1 MGAFYELDRFEL
13 SPSQLG
19 TLSAYKTALSLV
31 APLLVGRF
39 LRAEDGKPQQIGGTE
54 GGVMLASVAMVVM
67 ANALEAA
74 TGPAA
79 FYTCR

>member
-19 TLSAYKTALSLV
+19 TLSAYKTALSIV
-31 APLLVGRF
+31 APLLVGHF
-39 LRAEDGKPQQIGGTE
+39 LRAEEGKPQQIGGTE
-54 GGVMLASVAMVVM
+54 GGVMLASVAMVVL

-74 TGPAA
+74 TGPTA
-79 FYTCR
+79 FYACR